1 MHREGRWLMKV
12 RSAQGQSPFGS
23 VNTDMLSS
31 TLMLKSTRMLLL
43 VLSDMLEVA
52 MREVEG
58 VA

>member
-1 MHREGRWLMKV
+1 MLKV
-12 RSAQGQSPFGS
+12 GSTQGQSPFGS